1 MRSSEAGVVDRVRH
15 RMAAQANKGAWES
28 QVVGR
33 ARKGMEKVE
42 AAREVG
48 RRVALGCRARN

>member
-1 MRSSEAGVVDRVRH
+1 
-15 RMAAQANKGAWES
+15 MAAQANKGAWES